1 MSSQFFQNARKIRVT
16 GANFVQVQR
25 DQYNYHIEHQEF
37 DEYRNI
43 KHGRILGSKADHQ
56 GGPTP
61 ATRQDGTS
69 GTNPSNPFHFPDSES
84 DPVQTHSQTNQ
95 PENTATRDHTS
106 HGSTSSPNRFYPAA
120 EDRGDPA
127 DATPTSAA
135 AQNDEGSANR
145 LGFRESQEGDPV
157 TTNQNHNG
165 DNYEQSNVGRTSRD
179 IYNVEGNYNSV
190 QDSYNVEKQ
199 IGLSAIVFPHSPIF
213 ANKEPHGISAPLMS
227 SRPYFTFTI
236 PPGSIWF
243 IALVSILPHYV
254 LLLSR
259 SSYLISDSRYP
270 VALPAA
276 T

>member
-1 MSSQFFQNARKIRVT
+1 
-16 GANFVQVQR
+16 
-25 DQYNYHIEHQEF
+25 
-37 DEYRNI
+37 YRNI
-43 KHGRILGSKADHQ
+43 RDGRIVELRADHQ
-56 GGPTP
+56 DDPTP
-61 ATRQDGTS
+61 ATTRDDTS
-69 GTNPSNPFHFPDSES
+69 GTNPSNPFRSRPSES

-106 HGSTSSPNRFYPAA
+106 QSSTSSPNRFYPAD
-120 EDRGDPA
+120 DRGDPA

-157 TTNQNHNG
+157 TTNRNHYG

-213 ANKEPHGISAPLMS
+213 ANKEPHEISAPLVS

-270 VALPAA
+270 GALPAA